1 MQFHHSVAAATL
13 LLALAGT
20 LAHAQS
26 QAFTY
31 QGELRSGN
39 NLAQGPHDLRFEIL
53 DEGERVLQVLCADDV
68 PVVDGRFTVLLD
80 PGEEFAGLLRDART
94 IRVLVRPDTGLA
106 CDNDADFV
114 PLSPTQPFTRS
125 PLATRAAVADRADSA
140 SSLAGFTP
148 SYFTNAANL
157 TGTVPDAALSTNVPR
172 LGASNSFTDGS
183 FAGSTNTF
191 DNLEVRGWLGSATG
205 SVQLRANGQRAI
217 LIQQD
222 FGAPRITMG
231 SPLNSILSGAAGA
244 NILGGEGNRVNA
256 TFGTIAGGSN
266 NILGTLG
273 PGIIGSQYSAI
284 GGGRNNEI
292 QAAHAAIAGGL
303 LNRSLAE
310 FATVGGGELNQVVD
324 SWGTISGGRDNRAG
338 DGLGT
343 STDRPNATV
352 GGGLNN
358 RAEHEAS
365 TVAGG
370 RDNRASAQYASIG
383 GGHDNAASGD
393 GYATIAGG
401 LANIASGLTSTIAG
415 GEFNNALGE
424 YAAVG
429 GGSGNSA
436 TTQFSTVGGGINNTA
451 GGSGFSTVA
460 GGSENDATGFVATV
474 AGGDFNN
481 ASGERSSIGGGNGN
495 ATSARF
501 STVPGG
507 LANTASGEAAAVGGG
522 ASNLA
527 AAAYATVPG
536 GANNEASGFTSLA
549 AGWGARA
556 VHDGAMVFADASQ
569 SGSPLLSTGPNQ
581 LTMRASGGTRLLGTG
596 NAPRLTIDTAGTV
609 TVPGTLNAGS
619 IGFTTPRTAYKS
631 YPAGA
636 FVGGTYAD
644 DVPRRNGAALE
655 RITGA
660 SNSQMTLHVPID
672 LPHGAQITEILVYCK
687 DTDFSRKLRFWLTST
702 AIPSQVA
709 TIVRDV
715 TTAGLLGQ
723 ALTINVTPQQPFTVD
738 NSAGA
743 LEFVVLA
750 EADNG
755 AGSLFDNW
763 GGGLEIIGLRVTYTV
778 TSATP

>member
-20 LAHAQS
+20 LARAQS

-68 PVVDGRFTVLLD
+68 PVVDGRFTVLVD

-183 FAGSTNTF
+183 FAGITNTF

-231 SPLNSILSGAAGA
+231 SPLNTIQSGAAGA
-244 NILGGEGNRVNA
+244 NILGGEGNRVNS

-292 QAAHAAIAGGL
+292 QAAHAAIAGGF
-303 LNRSLAE
+303 LNRALSDFAAVGGGERNEALARHATIAGGGPSDSADAFNTNNRVHDAFGTIGGGGNNRAGDNLGSADDRP
-310 FATVGGGELNQVVD
+310 FATVG
-324 SWGTISGGRDNRAG
+324 
-338 DGLGT
+338 
-343 STDRPNATV
+343 
-352 GGGLNN
+352 
-358 RAEHEAS
+358 
-365 TVAGG
+365 GG
-370 RDNRASAQYASIG
+370 RDNRASSEF
-383 GGHDNAASGD
+383 
-393 GYATIAGG
+393 
-401 LANIASGLTSTIAG
+401 ST
-415 GEFNNALGE
+415 
-424 YAAVG
+424 VG
-429 GGSGNSA
+429 GGSGNRA
-436 TTQFSTVGGGINNTA
+436 QTQFATVGGGVNNTA
-451 GGSGFSTVA
+451 GGNGFSTIA

-481 ASGERSSIGGGNGN
+481 ASGERSAIGGGNGN
-495 ATSARF
+495 ATSARL
-501 STVPGG
+501 STIAGG
-507 LANTASGEAAAVGGG
+507 LANIASGDAATVGGG

-536 GANNEASGFTSLA
+536 GANNEASGFASLA

-556 VHDGAMVFADASQ
+556 VHDGALVFADASQ
-569 SGSPLLSTGPNQ
+569 GGSPHLSTEPNQ
-581 LTMRASGGTRLLGTG
+581 LTMRASGGMRLLGTG
-596 NAPRLTIDTAGTV
+596 NTPRLTIDTAGTV
-609 TVPGTLNAGS
+609 TVPGTMNAGS

-655 RITGA
+655 RIAGA

-672 LPHGAQITEILVYCK
+672 LPHGSQITEILVYCK

-723 ALTINVTPQQPFTVD
+723 TLTINVTPQQPFTVD

-750 EADNG
+750 EDDNG